1 MEKAL
6 REYFVKIFFLD
17 NLLQLLGAEVIRL
30 DILRRY
36 LSIYE
41 KMIHIY
47 YAFMPFLPYSTF
59 VLTSRARRSGAY
71 KEMMMNHF
79 SQSRSS
85 RHSQ

>member
-1 MEKAL
+1 M
-6 REYFVKIFFLD
+6 REHITKIFFPD
-17 NLLQLLGAEVIRL
+17 HLLQLVGAEVIRL
-30 DILRRY
+30 DILQRY
-36 LSIYE
+36 LGIYSE
-41 KMIHIY
+41 MINIY

-71 KEMMMNHF
+71 KEMMINHF